1 MFAPAIFS
9 HINEFRSVIR
19 IFLTRTGV
27 SRYRT
32 YREQGRPATPADGET
47 SAGASAD
54 AAGTH
59 SARHLISGQYRFDS
73 PDVLTI

>member
-27 SRYRT
+27 S
-32 YREQGRPATPADGET
+32 GR
-47 SAGASAD
+47 
-54 AAGTH
+54 H
-59 SARHLISGQYRFDS
+59 RFDS